1 MKIFLTIIRII
12 FSPLKIITNLI
23 YGLSIPPIVGYSWY
37 SKVEYERMLKTAK
50 DDNIISSYAQ
60 WKENAEQTISGLQ
73 GRGWFVLKVKV
84 KSSELNK
91 WLDNQKMKNLHENR
105 ERYIGSKVSIFIDD
119 PVI

>member
-50 DDNIISSYAQ
+50 DDNIISS
-60 WKENAEQTISGLQ
+60 
-73 GRGWFVLKVKV
+73 
-84 KSSELNK
+84 
-91 WLDNQKMKNLHENR
+91 
-105 ERYIGSKVSIFIDD
+105 
-119 PVI
+119 